1 MIGLTISHYR
11 ILEKLGGGGMGVVYK
26 AEDTRLHRFV
36 ALKFLPDDVAS
47 DPQALARF
55 EREAQAAS
63 ALNHPN
69 ICTIHDIGEESGKA
83 FIAMEYLEG
92 VTLKHRISGK
102 ALDVETLL
110 ALAIEITDALDAAH
124 GKGIV
129 HRDIKPANIFV
140 TERGHAKI
148 LDFGLA
154 KLAPAAVSSSQMA
167 ALNTMT
173 QSVAE
178 EHLTSPGTM
187 VGTVSYM
194 SPEQVRGKEL
204 DARTDLFSFGAVLY
218 EMATGALPFH
228 GETSAMI
235 CEAIVNRAPVAP
247 VRLNRELPVELE
259 RVINKALEKDRELRY
274 RTAAD
279 LETDLKRLKR
289 DTESGRTAAGVI
301 AVAPEVRK
309 SAKPWL
315 KWGAIAV
322 LPVVVGGVGL
332 WLRPP
337 LPAPKIVGA
346 KQITSDGMPK
356 FGFVSDGNR
365 LYISEYTASGQVQA
379 QVSVSG
385 GETGRLEIP
394 IEDGSTIDV
403 SPDRSE
409 LLVIQGSPTDSP
421 YWSLPIPAG
430 SPRRLGEI
438 RGTGATWGPDG
449 RLVFAQGPDVFIADH
464 EGTNPRKIVTAPNL
478 VAGIS
483 VAPDN
488 SRIRLTVQNSIENT
502 SAIWEVRTDG
512 SGLHEV
518 LAGWN
523 AAPNECCGTW
533 TSDGKYFL
541 FQSTRDR
548 DTNIWIVPD
557 RTEWWR
563 KVSRTPVQLTTGP
576 LQYGNPIVSKEG
588 RKLFVVGVQPRAE
601 LVRYDAK
608 SGTLVPFLDG
618 ISAGDVEF
626 SKDGQ
631 RVSYVSYP
639 DNTLWRSKADGSAR
653 LQLTYP
659 PMQAA
664 LAHWS
669 PDGQQIA
676 FSGTVPG
683 KPWKV
688 FLISKDGGSPKAVTT
703 EDFMESDPTWAPDG
717 RQLAYG
723 HYDVFHPEA
732 SFIQVLHLDTHQFS
746 ELPGS
751 RGMFA
756 PRWSPDGR
764 SIIGIAVGNNKLML
778 YDVKTE
784 KWRQLRLNL
793 SFGYL
798 AWSRD
803 SAYVY
808 FDTFLNKE
816 TGYYRIRISDGKV
829 EKIADLKNARLFRGQ
844 FGPGSWTGLG
854 PGEVPLFPRD
864 ISAQEIYAFDL
875 QLP

>member
-1 MIGLTISHYR
+1 M
-11 ILEKLGGGGMGVVYK
+11 
-26 AEDTRLHRFV
+26 AEFV
-36 ALKFLPDDVAS
+36 DS
-47 DPQALARF
+47 
-55 EREAQAAS
+55 
-63 ALNHPN
+63 
-69 ICTIHDIGEESGKA
+69 
-83 FIAMEYLEG
+83 
-92 VTLKHRISGK
+92 
-102 ALDVETLL
+102 LL
-110 ALAIEITDALDAAH
+110 
-124 GKGIV
+124 
-129 HRDIKPANIFV
+129 
-140 TERGHAKI
+140 
-148 LDFGLA
+148 
-154 KLAPAAVSSSQMA
+154 
-167 ALNTMT
+167 
-173 QSVAE
+173 
-178 EHLTSPGTM
+178 
-187 VGTVSYM
+187 
-194 SPEQVRGKEL
+194 
-204 DARTDLFSFGAVLY
+204 
-218 EMATGALPFH
+218 
-228 GETSAMI
+228 
-235 CEAIVNRAPVAP
+235 
-247 VRLNRELPVELE
+247 
-259 RVINKALEKDRELRY
+259 
-274 RTAAD
+274 
-279 LETDLKRLKR
+279 
-289 DTESGRTAAGVI
+289 
-301 AVAPEVRK
+301 
-309 SAKPWL
+309 
-315 KWGAIAV
+315 
-322 LPVVVGGVGL
+322 
-332 WLRPP
+332 
-337 LPAPKIVGA
+337 
-346 KQITSDGMPK
+346 
-356 FGFVSDGNR
+356 
-365 LYISEYTASGQVQA
+365 
-379 QVSVSG
+379 
-385 GETGRLEIP
+385 
-394 IEDGSTIDV
+394 
-403 SPDRSE
+403 
-409 LLVIQGSPTDSP
+409 
-421 YWSLPIPAG
+421 
-430 SPRRLGEI
+430 
-438 RGTGATWGPDG
+438 
-449 RLVFAQGPDVFIADH
+449 
-464 EGTNPRKIVTAPNL
+464 
-478 VAGIS
+478 
-483 VAPDN
+483 
-488 SRIRLTVQNSIENT
+488 
-502 SAIWEVRTDG
+502 RTDG

-523 AAPNECCGTW
+523 TAPSECCGTW

-548 DTNIWIVPD
+548 DTNIWIVPE
-557 RTEWWR
+557 RIEWWR

-576 LQYGNPIVSKEG
+576 LQYGNPLVSKDG

-608 SGTLVPFLDG
+608 SGSLVPFLDG
-618 ISAGDVEF
+618 VSAGDVEF
-626 SKDGQ
+626 SKDGDW
-631 RVSYVSYP
+631 VSYVSYP
-639 DNTLWRSKADGSAR
+639 ENTLWRRKADGSAR

-778 YDVKTE
+778 YDVKTQT
-784 KWRQLRLNL
+784 WRQLRLNL